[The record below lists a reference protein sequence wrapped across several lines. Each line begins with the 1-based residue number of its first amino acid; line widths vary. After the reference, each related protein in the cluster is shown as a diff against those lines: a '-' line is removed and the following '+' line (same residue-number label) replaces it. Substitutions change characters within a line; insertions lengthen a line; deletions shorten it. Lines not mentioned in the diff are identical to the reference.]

1 MNNGI
6 AKVIIAVILGFIV
19 LRSCNNCTNRSRRVD
34 TVSSTWQKT
43 PVDKLITK
51 LNSEQN
57 YSIILLDMDS
67 RNDRYYHMYNVIV
80 EHPDTVLSSTTDWEE
95 VPDVFFSANV
105 DNMGMEIVSKKDGKL
120 SKQASPAGYN
130 HYVGNPK
137 YGHWE
142 QRNGGSFWAFYGQ
155 YAFMS
160 SMFNMMT
167 YPARRSY
174 YDDYYRGGYYGSRPY
189 YGPSG
194 RTVYGTNTYTSTGA
208 GKSSTWGNKPS
219 SFKQNV
225 RSQVQRSTSA
235 KSSRSYSSGSSYS
248 NKTSRSSSRYS
259 RSSSRSRSGGFG
271 K

>member
-6 AKVIIAVILGFIV
+6 AKVIIIVILGFIV
-19 LRSCNNCTNRSRRVD
+19 LRSCNNCTRSRRIDSSV
-34 TVSSTWQKT
+34 STWQKT

-51 LNSEQN
+51 YNNEQN
-57 YSIILLDMDS
+57 YSIILLDMDYRGS
-67 RNDRYYHMYNVIV
+67 NYYHMYNVII
-80 EHPDTVLSSTTDWEE
+80 EHPDTVLSTTTDWEE
-95 VPDVFFSANV
+95 VPDVFFDANV
-105 DNMGMEIVSKKDGKL
+105 DNMGMEIVTKKDGKL
-120 SKQASPAGYN
+120 SKKASPAGYN

-137 YGHWE
+137 YGHWQE
-142 QRNGGSFWAFYGQ
+142 RNGGSFWEFYGR

-174 YDDYYRGGYYGSRPY
+174 WNDYYGGGYYGSRAY

-194 RTVYGTNTYTSTGA
+194 RTVYGTNTYTSSGT

-219 SFKQNV
+219 SFKQSV
-225 RSQVQRSTSA
+225 RSEVKRSATA
-235 KSSRSYSSGSSYS
+235 TKSRSYSSSSSYS
-248 NKTSRSSSRYS
+248 NKKSRSSSRYS
-259 RSSSRSRSGGFG
+259 SSSSRSRSGGFG

>member
-1 MNNGI
+1 MSNGF
-6 AKVIIAVILGFIV
+6 AKVIIAVIIGFFV
-19 LRSCNNCTNRSRRVD
+19 LRSCNTCTRSSSNRS
-34 TVSSTWQKT
+34 SSTVENWQKT
-43 PVDKLITK
+43 PVDKLITS
-51 LNSEQN
+51 LNNEQN

-67 RNDRYYHMYNVIV
+67 RSQKYYHMYNIVI
-80 EHPDTVLSSTTDWEE
+80 EKPDTVLSQTTDWEE

-105 DNMGMEIVSKKDGKL
+105 DNMGMKKKKKKDGKL
-120 SKQASPAGYN
+120 SKKASPAGYN

-137 YGHWE
+137 YGRWE
-142 QRNGGSFWAFYGQ
+142 ERNGSSFWAFYGQ

-160 SMFNMMT
+160 SMFNLMA

-174 YDDYYRGGYYGSRPY
+174 YDDYYGGGYYGSRPY

-194 RTVYGTNTYTSTGA
+194 RNVYGTKSYTSSGT

-225 RSQVQRSTSA
+225 RSQVKRSAAASQ
-235 KSSRSYSSGSSYS
+235 SRSYKSSSSYS
-248 NKTSRSSSRYS
+248 RNSRSSSRYS
-259 RSSSRSRSGGFG
+259 SSSSRSRSGGFG

>member
-19 LRSCNNCTNRSRRVD
+19 LRSCNNCTSRRSD
-34 TVSSTWQKT
+34 RATQASTWQKT

-51 LNSEQN
+51 YNSDQN

-67 RNDRYYHMYNVIV
+67 KGSKYYHMYNVIV
-80 EHPDTVLSSTTDWEE
+80 EKPDTVLSSTTDWQE

-120 SKQASPAGYN
+120 SKSASPAGYN

-137 YGHWE
+137 YGQWTE
-142 QRNGGSFWAFYGQ
+142 RNGSSFWEFYGK

-160 SMFNMMT
+160 SMFNLMT
-167 YPARRSY
+167 YPAHRSY
-174 YDDYYRGGYYGSRPY
+174 WNDYRGGGYYGSRPY

-194 RTVYGTNTYTSTGA
+194 RTVYGTKTYTSSGTG
-208 GKSSTWGNKPS
+208 KNSSWGNKPS

-225 RSQVQRSTSA
+225 RSQVSKSA
-235 KSSRSYSSGSSYS
+235 SASRSRSYSSSSSYS
-248 NKTSRSSSRYS
+248 RKSRSSNRYSS